1 MTVIPTTPSRA
12 ARGAALALLASLTAC
27 GGGREG
33 NRAAACGIAQL
44 AGPAIVQQQ
53 LDNARQ
59 ILTAAPIGLPA
70 ELPARV
76 VGQRESRVTVTY
88 AGERL
93 AASYGGEGFPVDPQ
107 VGFGLLVVDDTS
119 QRVVGVLIYDAV
131 APQGRPE
138 LGYVTGGERSIPL
151 FGVRVSWIDVSN
163 PRCPLLGDTAQ
174 AGRS

>member
-1 MTVIPTTPSRA
+1 
-12 ARGAALALLASLTAC
+12 
-27 GGGREG
+27 
-33 NRAAACGIAQL
+33 
-44 AGPAIVQQQ
+44 
-53 LDNARQ
+53 
-59 ILTAAPIGLPA
+59 
-70 ELPARV
+70 
-76 VGQRESRVTVTY
+76 VTVSY
-88 AGERL
+88 VGERL

-174 AGRS
+174 AGRP

>member
-1 MTVIPTTPSRA
+1 MIAIPTTTRPS
-12 ARGAALALLASLTAC
+12 ARGAALVLLATLAAC
-27 GGGREG
+27 GGGER

-59 ILTAAPIGLPA
+59 LLTAAPIGLPG

-76 VGQRESRVTVTY
+76 VGQREARVAVSY
-88 AGERL
+88 VDERL
-93 AASYGGEGFPVDPQ
+93 AASYTGDGFPVDPQ

-119 QRVVGVLIYDAV
+119 QRVVGILIYDAV
-131 APQGRPE
+131 APKGRPE
-138 LGYVTGGERSIPL
+138 LGYVTGGERSVPL

>member
-1 MTVIPTTPSRA
+1 MERSTVKSPLMLVPA
-12 ARGAALALLASLTAC
+12 ALLAAC
-27 GGGREG
+27 GGGER

-53 LDNARQ
+53 LDVTRQ
-59 ILTAAPIGLPA
+59 ILTAAPVGLPP

-76 VGQRESRVTVTY
+76 VGQRETSAAVSYV
-88 AGERL
+88 GEQV
-93 AASYGGEGFPVDPQ
+93 AVSYTGAGFPLDPQ

-131 APQGRPE
+131 APKGRPE
-138 LGYVTGGERSIPL
+138 LGYVTGGERSVPL
-151 FGVRVSWIDVSN
+151 FGVRVSWVDVSN

-174 AGRS
+174 STTP

>member
-1 MTVIPTTPSRA
+1 MTAIPTTPRSA
-12 ARGAALALLASLTAC
+12 ARGTLLVLLAAVAAC
-27 GGGREG
+27 GGGER

-59 ILTAAPIGLPA
+59 ILTAAPVGLPA

-76 VGQRESRVTVTY
+76 VGQREARVRVSY
-88 AGERL
+88 VDERL
-93 AASYGGEGFPVDPQ
+93 AASYTGDGFPLDPQ

-119 QRVVGVLIYDAV
+119 QRVVGILIYDAV
-131 APQGRPE
+131 APKGRPE
-138 LGYVTGGERSIPL
+138 LGYVTGGERSVPL

>member
-1 MTVIPTTPSRA
+1 MTAIPITPCRSSG
-12 ARGAALALLASLTAC
+12 GAALLLVASLTAC
-27 GGGREG
+27 GGGG

-44 AGPAIVQQQ
+44 AGPTIVQQQ

-59 ILTAAPIGLPA
+59 ILTAAPIGLPE

-76 VGQRESRVTVTY
+76 VGQREARVAVSY
-88 AGERL
+88 VGERL
-93 AASYGGEGFPVDPQ
+93 AARYGGEGFPVDPQ

>member
-1 MTVIPTTPSRA
+1 MTAIATTAGRS
-12 ARGAALALLASLTAC
+12 ARGAALVLLTTLAAC
-27 GGGREG
+27 GGREG

-76 VGQRESRVTVTY
+76 VGQRESRVAVSY
-88 AGERL
+88 VDERL
-93 AASYGGEGFPVDPQ
+93 AVSYGGEGFPVDPQ

-131 APQGRPE
+131 APRGRPE
-138 LGYVTGGERSIPL
+138 LGYVTGGERSVPL

>member
-1 MTVIPTTPSRA
+1 MIAIPTVLRRSA
-12 ARGAALALLASLTAC
+12 GGGALALLATLVAC
-27 GGGREG
+27 GGGER

-76 VGQRESRVTVTY
+76 VGQRETRVAVSY
-88 AGERL
+88 VGEQL
-93 AASYGGEGFPVDPQ
+93 AVSYRGDGFPVDPQ

-138 LGYVTGGERSIPL
+138 LGYVTGGERSVPL

-174 AGRS
+174 AGRP

>member
-1 MTVIPTTPSRA
+1 MPHPGGGQVRA
-12 ARGAALALLASLTAC
+12 SIVAVPIILLAAC
-27 GGGREG
+27 GGGERRG
-33 NRAAACGIAQL
+33 GAACGLAQL
-44 AGPAIVQQQ
+44 AGPNLIQQQ

-59 ILTAAPIGLPA
+59 LLTSAPIGLPA

-76 VGQRESRVTVTY
+76 VGEREGRVTVSY
-88 AGERL
+88 VGEQI
-93 AASYGGEGFPVDPQ
+93 AASYAGAGFPVDTR

-138 LGYVTGGERSIPL
+138 LGYVTGGERSVPL
-151 FGVRVSWIDVSN
+151 FGVHVSWMDVSN

-174 AGRS
+174 PGS

>member
-1 MTVIPTTPSRA
+1 MIAITVTPHRSVP
-12 ARGAALALLASLTAC
+12 GGALALLATLAAC
-27 GGGREG
+27 GGGER

-59 ILTAAPIGLPA
+59 LLTAAPVGLPS

-76 VGQRESRVTVTY
+76 VGQRETRAAVSY

-93 AASYGGEGFPVDPQ
+93 AVSYSGEGFPLDPQ

-131 APQGRPE
+131 APKGRPE
-138 LGYVTGGERSIPL
+138 LGYVTSGERSVPL